1 MSEFDTL
8 MEELETLQKAY
19 GDDKIAAA
27 ADEDDDEQH
36 PEPDA
41 DNSGGPSDHDEDN
54 ADEDDEDEDDDDDG
68 FEPIAKSFRFEL
80 DNGQTVEAI
89 DATELVKSLKGRLD
103 ETETLLAKAIEERD
117 TVNGRVLGLLKSQS
131 AEIAGLKA
139 QLAKLSSEGRGRKA
153 VVNVHET
160 PEPMAKAQG
169 LAPADLMAKAKTAFD
184 DGRIS
189 GREYVEVDASLRM
202 KQIPNSAILAKL
214 G

>member
-54 ADEDDEDEDDDDDG
+54 ADEDDEDEDDG

-80 DNGQTVEAI
+80 DNGQTVDAI

-153 VVNVHET
+153 VVNVHESA
-160 PEPMAKAQG
+160 EPMAKAQN
-169 LAPADLMAKAKTAFD
+169 LAPNELMAKAKSAFE

>member
-54 ADEDDEDEDDDDDG
+54 ADEDEDDDDDG

-139 QLAKLSSEGRGRKA
+139 QLAKLSGEGRGRKA
-153 VVNVHET
+153 VVNVHEAA
-160 PEPMAKAQG
+160 EPMAKSESNPRAE
-169 LAPADLMAKAKTAFD
+169 LMAKATAAYEQ
-184 DGRIS
+184 GRLT
-189 GREYVEVDASLRM
+189 GREWVEVDASLRLN
-202 KQIPNSAILAKL
+202 QIPSQSILAKL

>member
-54 ADEDDEDEDDDDDG
+54 ADEDDEDEDDG

-139 QLAKLSSEGRGRKA
+139 QLAKLSGEGRGRKA
-153 VVNVHET
+153 VVNVHEAA
-160 PEPMAKAQG
+160 EPMAKSESNPRAE
-169 LAPADLMAKAKTAFD
+169 LMAKATAAYEQ
-184 DGRIS
+184 GRLT
-189 GREYVEVDASLRM
+189 GREWVEVDASLRLN
-202 KQIPNSAILAKL
+202 QIPSQSILAKL